1 LKISIECLK
10 ILPMKKIA
18 PLLLVAI
25 LIAGCS
31 TQTIAVHLTD
41 PRPVVTVQSVTLMLQ
56 APSGSVLIADL
67 TASASNS
74 SEGAQSAQTELKKA
88 AAAVGANVL
97 VINQWNGSDYLSGVD
112 NKFRIEGKAYYAPP
126 ENK

>member
-1 LKISIECLK
+1 
-10 ILPMKKIA
+10 MKKIA
-18 PLLLVAI
+18 PLLLATI

-41 PRPVVTVQSVTLMLQ
+41 PRPAVTIQSVTLMLQ
-56 APSGSVLIADL
+56 APTGSVLIADL

-74 SEGAQSAQTELKKA
+74 SQGAQSAQAELKKA

-97 VINQWNGSDYLSGVD
+97 VINQWNGSDYISDVD
-112 NKFRIEGKAYYAPP
+112 NKFRIGAKAYYAPP